1 MQSAQEPRR
10 RVPPLPPEDRRA
22 AIIEATLPLLEECGM
37 TISTRQIA
45 QAAGVAEGTIFR
57 VFPDKPSLI
66 RATILA
72 ATDPGR
78 AVTALAAI
86 PADADVR
93 VRVAAVVDVLTERIK
108 QHGRLFA
115 LAREMVIDE
124 GLGGEF
130 GQALAET
137 RERTQRAVTKVIEP
151 DASRLRVP
159 PRTVARLL
167 TSLVVSASGHMH
179 GEPAHLTRDEL
190 VEVLLDG
197 LLKPNAAATSRTD
210 SPPGD
215 HTSKDTAPE
224 DHTSKNTGSKN
235 TTTKESTC

>member
-1 MQSAQEPRR
+1 MSSTSVDGVQMTQEPRR
-10 RVPPLPPEDRRA
+10 RVPPLPPEDRRV
-22 AIIEATLPLLEECGM
+22 AIIEATLPLLEQFGS

-86 PADADVR
+86 PADADLR

-115 LAREMVIDE
+115 LAREMVIDA

-130 GQALAET
+130 GQALT
-137 RERTQRAVTKVIEP
+137 DIRERTQLAVTKVIEP

-167 TSLVVSASGHMH
+167 TSLVISASGHMY

-197 LLKPNAAATSRTD
+197 LLRPTAAAASRDDTAAKETA
-210 SPPGD
+210 P
-215 HTSKDTAPE
+215 KDT
-224 DHTSKNTGSKN
+224 TSND